1 MLRPLDALRDTR
13 REWMINRSR
22 LIAALVGISTLLAV
36 LIYRYYS
43 LQITQHDD
51 FLTQSDRNRIRV
63 EPIPAPRGHI
73 VDRKGRIL
81 AGNKP
86 TFIIGVI
93 LERSENPIA
102 LIETLAQRLSLT
114 QSELEAFRERS
125 SRRRPF
131 EAVPLK
137 LGLEDAELASVAVD
151 LHQLPGVVVDAQL
164 TRYYPYGNELGH
176 VLGYVGRLSADD
188 LRELDQSKYQGT
200 LHTGKVGLEKRYEPL
215 LHGKPGFQHVET
227 NAHGRVLR
235 VLERQSPEPGQD
247 LTLYLDL
254 DLQREAVAAL
264 GEQRGAVVVLDPLT
278 GGVLAMVSNPSYDP
292 NSFVDGISFAD
303 YAMLRDSMD
312 TPLLNRA
319 LQGQYPPGSTIKPM
333 LALGA
338 LAEGYITPET
348 TVADPGWYQLPGDDR
363 RYRDWTLR
371 VRGSGHAEK
380 VDLRMAIAE
389 SCDTYYYDL
398 AHRMGIDTMA
408 ELLAPFGLGQVTGID
423 TTGEQQGILPNTEWK
438 QSALGEAWF
447 PGETIS
453 AGIGQGYMLATP
465 LQLAQATMVIANRG
479 DSFVP
484 SLVYRAGGLIVGGAK
499 RQSVSVADEHWQAIL
514 TGMIDVVHSPRGTA
528 KSIARGIDYQIAGKT
543 GTSQVISIAQDAIYD
558 ENAISERNRNHGL
571 FVAFAPAE
579 NPNIVVAVIAENGGG
594 SSAAYPIARRIIDA
608 WLSGGRDV

>member
-22 LIAALVGISTLLAV
+22 LIAALVGISLLLTV

-63 EPIPAPRGHI
+63 EVIPPTRGQI
-73 VDRKGRIL
+73 VDRKGRVL
-81 AGNKP
+81 AANKP
-86 TFIIGVI
+86 TFVVGLIR
-93 LERSENPIA
+93 ERSDNPDE
-102 LIETLAQRLSLT
+102 LLDTLVERLSVT
-114 QSELEAFRERS
+114 KRELEAFRERS

-137 LGLEDAELASVAVD
+137 LGLDDAALAAVAVD

-164 TRYYPYGNELGH
+164 TRFYPYGEALSH
-176 VLGYVGRLSADD
+176 VLGYVGRVSADD
-188 LRELDQSKYQGT
+188 LLHLDQDRYRGT

-215 LHGKPGFQHVET
+215 LHGRPGFQHVET

-235 VLERQSPEPGQD
+235 VLERQPPEPGKD
-247 LTLYLDL
+247 LRLYLDL
-254 DLQREAVAAL
+254 DLQREAMAAL
-264 GEQRGAVVVLDPLT
+264 GDQRGAVVALDPLT
-278 GGVLAMVSNPSYDP
+278 GGVLAMVSNPSYDA
-292 NSFVDGISFAD
+292 NLFVEGISYGD
-303 YAMLRDSMD
+303 YAKLRGSLD

-319 LQGQYPPGSTIKPM
+319 VQGQYPPGSTIKPL
-333 LALGA
+333 LALGG
-338 LAEGYITPET
+338 LAEGFITPET
-348 TVADPGWYQLPGDDR
+348 QVPDPGWYRLPGDDR

-371 VRGSGHAEK
+371 VRGTGHADN

-398 AHRMGIDTMA
+398 AHRMGIDEMA
-408 ELLAPFGLGQVTGID
+408 SVLAPFGLGERTGVD
-423 TTGEQQGILPNTEWK
+423 TTGEQSGILPSTEWK
-438 QSALGEAWF
+438 RAALGEAWY

-465 LQLAQATMVIANRG
+465 LQLAQATMVLANKG

-484 SLVYRAGGLIVGGAK
+484 SVVHRVDGLTVGGVK
-499 RQSVSVADEHWQAIL
+499 RTVLPIADDDWRAVIA
-514 TGMIDVVHSPRGTA
+514 GMIDVVHSPRGTA
-528 KSIARGIDYQIAGKT
+528 AAIGRDIDYQMAGKT

-558 ENAISERNRNHGL
+558 EETISERNRNHGL
-571 FVAFAPAE
+571 FVAFAPVEA
-579 NPNIVVAVIAENGGG
+579 PRIVVAVIAENGGG
-594 SSAAYPIARRIIDA
+594 SRAASPIARRVIDA
-608 WLSGGRDV
+608 WLGSSGDV